1 MVSQPQ
7 TVRTFHPSS
16 RSCFVTSWSR
26 RLFFPIFCFQNRT
39 LEEGRCPREQEC
51 PCQKHPLTNTTLRL
65 EGNTRSGVPV
75 KSFRCSL
82 KRYPSRWSIDRIK
95 SSGPVSRP
103 RMRDIM
109 RLRCSG
115 GNMSIDVGTF
125 GVGQGLTLPE
135 YRLSIKRKRNLLSP
149 PPCFSSPKRIS
160 SNQGSG
166 YARYTYQR
174 SPPVRPTHLV
184 P

>member
-1 MVSQPQ
+1 MPPAPQNKSMSLCSFRMVYPSLSFEIGQASLRGLHGLWSHTPERSGPS
-7 TVRTFHPSS
+7 TLLPAAASSHLVR
-16 RSCFVTSWSR
+16 C
-26 RLFFPIFCFQNRT
+26 LFFPIFCFQNRT
-39 LEEGRCPREQEC
+39 LEEGRCPREQGS
-51 PCQKHPLTNTTLRL
+51 PMPKHPLTNTTLRL

-115 GNMSIDVGTF
+115 GNMSIDVGNF
-125 GVGQGLTLPE
+125 RRWSGPDAA
-135 YRLSIKRKRNLLSP
+135 RIP
-149 PPCFSSPKRIS
+149 PLHKAENKSS
-160 SNQGSG
+160 
-166 YARYTYQR
+166 
-174 SPPVRPTHLV
+174 
-184 P
+184 